1 MAKRILIVED
11 NNSINSML
19 NDLLSINGYQTI
31 QAYSGTEAIMHFE
44 MQTEI
49 DLVLL
54 DLMIPGQNGKGVL
67 KAIREKSNLP
77 VIALT
82 ALGDKENKIRTLQLG
97 ANDYITKPFDN
108 DELLVRIEVQFRTTT
123 VSASKDNILSYKD
136 IILDNNSHEVFL
148 GEKRVILSKKEFE
161 ILKLL
166 MEHPK
171 RVFTKDNIYEAVWN
185 DVSFADENTIN
196 VHISK
201 IRTKLAEINPEQ
213 EYIRTVWGVGFK
225 MF

>member
-11 NNSINSML
+11 DNSINSML

-148 GEKRVILSKKEFE
+148 SEKRVILSKKEFE

-166 MEHPK
+166 MEYPK